1 MSDTPGDVPAEASV
15 EIVARA
21 LAKVFDPAL
30 TGQVRQDSVLLS
42 SELSSSIGMAPADAM
57 AVAEGIREV
66 AADMGLVC
74 VLKDVDFAS
83 DSEGDHVL
91 TVADLQAAVAR
102 RMQRAESAGA

>member
-1 MSDTPGDVPAEASV
+1 MPDVPGDLPAGLSA

-30 TGQVRQDSVLLS
+30 TSQVRPDSVLLS

-66 AADMGLVC
+66 AADLGLVC
-74 VLKDVDFAS
+74 VVKDVDFAS
-83 DSEGDHVL
+83 DSEGDQVL

-102 RMQRAESAGA
+102 RMQRVESADA